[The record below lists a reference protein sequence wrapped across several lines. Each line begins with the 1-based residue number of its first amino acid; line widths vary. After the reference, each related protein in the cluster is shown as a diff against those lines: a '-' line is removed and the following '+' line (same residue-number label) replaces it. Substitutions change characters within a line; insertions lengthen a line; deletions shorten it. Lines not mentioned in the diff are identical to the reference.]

1 MTMTMKLV
9 DPVVTRRAGLLSHD
23 MHLTVFYQNHD
34 DDDDDASDDNY
45 DDDEK
50 HFVFRKLENHHT
62 FFLVLASVYQRLRLP
77 FTWRERNITAA
88 SSCNNLFPVSDQNG
102 LMKKVAGNEK
112 SGQING

>member
-1 MTMTMKLV
+1 MTLMMMTMKLV

-34 DDDDDASDDNY
+34 DDDDASNDNY

-62 FFLVLASVYQRLRLP
+62 FFSGTCFFISA
-77 FTWRERNITAA
+77 FTTTIHMER
-88 SSCNNLFPVSDQNG
+88 
-102 LMKKVAGNEK
+102 KKYHC
-112 SGQING
+112 SLIMQQPIPR